1 MMDEDTDTMDED
13 TEQDEYYSSDSTSS
27 RAAPLLLHAHTVGA
41 IVHGL
46 VLAIDAQRR
55 PKLKIRAKSE

>member
-13 TEQDEYYSSDSTSS
+13 AEQDEYFSSDSTSS

-46 VLAIDAQRR
+46 VLAIDGRIR
-55 PKLKIRAKSE
+55 LKIRAKSE